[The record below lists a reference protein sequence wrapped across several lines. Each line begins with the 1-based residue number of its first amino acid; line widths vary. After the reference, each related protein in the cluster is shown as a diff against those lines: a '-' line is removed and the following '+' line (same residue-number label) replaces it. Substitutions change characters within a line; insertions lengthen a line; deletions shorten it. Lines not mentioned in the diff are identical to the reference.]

1 VIPLLGG
8 IVSRSLSLKEFS
20 ILHKDFLSQ
29 IFAQLEQ
36 TTTQTKP
43 NLQNKN
49 RNTLLFSILTL
60 SLVLLLLLNISLGSV
75 SIPIK
80 DVFNSL
86 TGGNSSKETW
96 DYIIV
101 NYRLPKAI
109 AAILVG
115 MGLSI
120 SGLLMQTL
128 FRNPLAGPYVLGL
141 SSGASLGV
149 AIVIMGAGFLPP
161 FLASIMLSSYGI
173 VLASSLGSF
182 LVLLA
187 VLAVSQRLR
196 DTMAILIV
204 GLMFGSLTSAIVGTL
219 TYFSTAEQ
227 LQKFTFWSLG
237 NLGNLSWS
245 SIVILSICVA
255 IGLLLSLLSIK
266 PLNALLL
273 GENYARSLGMN
284 YEKTRLIII
293 FATSIL
299 AGSITA
305 YAGPIA
311 FIGLAVPHIAKL
323 VFQTSNHVVLFWSTL
338 LFGAIIMLI
347 CDSISQLP
355 GSDITLPINA
365 VTSIFG
371 APIVIWLL
379 IRKRKMMN

>member
-1 VIPLLGG
+1 MVAL
-8 IVSRSLSLKEFS
+8 
-20 ILHKDFLSQ
+20 FL
-29 IFAQLEQ
+29 I
-36 TTTQTKP
+36 
-43 NLQNKN
+43 
-49 RNTLLFSILTL
+49 
-60 SLVLLLLLNISLGSV
+60 NISLGSV
-75 SIPIK
+75 SIPVK
-80 DVFNSL
+80 EVFNSL
-86 TGGNSSKETW
+86 TGGVSSKETW
-96 DYIIV
+96 EYIII

-109 AAILVG
+109 AAILTG
-115 MGLSI
+115 MGLAI

-149 AIVIMGAGFLPP
+149 AVVILGAAFLPS
-161 FLASIMLSSYGI
+161 FLSTFLLSSYGI
-173 VLASSLGSF
+173 VIASSLGSF

-187 VLAVSQRLR
+187 VLVVSQQLR

-227 LQKFTFWSLG
+227 LQKFTFWSMG
-237 NLGNLSWS
+237 NLGNLSWT
-245 SIVILSICVA
+245 SISILSICVS
-255 IGLLLSLLSIK
+255 IGLLLSLFSIK

-273 GENYARSLGMN
+273 GENYAKSLGLN
-284 YEKTRLIII
+284 YNKARLIII

-305 YAGPIA
+305 FAGPIA
-311 FIGLAVPHIAKL
+311 FVGLAVPHIAKL
-323 VFQTSNHVVLFWSTL
+323 VFQTSNHTILFWSTL
-338 LFGAIIMLI
+338 LFGASIMLI

-379 IRKRKMMN
+379 IRKRKMIG

>member
-1 VIPLLGG
+1 M
-8 IVSRSLSLKEFS
+8 F
-20 ILHKDFLSQ
+20 FLFL
-29 IFAQLEQ
+29 I
-36 TTTQTKP
+36 
-43 NLQNKN
+43 
-49 RNTLLFSILTL
+49 
-60 SLVLLLLLNISLGSV
+60 NISLGSV
-75 SIPIK
+75 SIPLK
-80 DVFNSL
+80 EVVNSL
-86 TGGNSSKETW
+86 SGGNTSKEAW
-96 DYIIV
+96 EYIII

-149 AIVIMGAGFLPP
+149 AIVILGAAFLPT
-161 FLASIMLSSYGI
+161 FLATILLSSYGI
-173 VLASSLGSF
+173 ILASSLGSF

-187 VLAVSQRLR
+187 VLTVSHRLR

-237 NLGNLSWS
+237 NLGNLSWT
-245 SIVILSICVA
+245 SISLLSICVA
-255 IGLLLSLLSIK
+255 FGLLLSLFSIK
-266 PLNALLL
+266 PLNSLLL
-273 GENYARSLGMN
+273 GENYAKSLGLN
-284 YEKTRLIII
+284 YKKSRLIII

-305 YAGPIA
+305 FAGPIA

-323 VFQTSNHVVLFWSTL
+323 VFQTSNHTILFWSTI
-338 LFGAIIMLI
+338 LFGAITMLI
-347 CDSISQLP
+347 CDSISQMP

-365 VTSIFG
+365 VTSFFG

-379 IRKRKMMN
+379 IRKKSFI

>member
-1 VIPLLGG
+1 M
-8 IVSRSLSLKEFS
+8 
-20 ILHKDFLSQ
+20 FL
-29 IFAQLEQ
+29 I
-36 TTTQTKP
+36 
-43 NLQNKN
+43 
-49 RNTLLFSILTL
+49 
-60 SLVLLLLLNISLGSV
+60 NISLGSV

-80 DVFNSL
+80 DVINSL
-86 TGGNSSKETW
+86 MGGNSSKEAW
-96 DYIIV
+96 EYIII

-149 AIVIMGAGFLPP
+149 ATVILGAALLPP
-161 FLASIMLSSYGI
+161 FLATLLLSSYGI
-173 VLASSLGSF
+173 VFASSLGSF
-182 LVLLA
+182 TVLLA
-187 VLAVSQRLR
+187 VLAVSHRLR

-237 NLGNLSWS
+237 NLGNLSWT
-245 SIVILSICVA
+245 SISLLTICVA
-255 IGLLLSLLSIK
+255 IGLLLSLFSIK
-266 PLNALLL
+266 PLNSLLL
-273 GENYARSLGMN
+273 GENYAKSLGLN
-284 YEKTRLIII
+284 YKNSRLIII

-305 YAGPIA
+305 FAGPIA

-323 VFQTSNHVVLFWSTL
+323 VFQTSNHTILFWSTI

-355 GSDITLPINA
+355 GSDLTLPINA

-379 IRKRKMMN
+379 IRKRKMMG